1 MTKPKL
7 LDILLYMNKSGEDY
21 LEAVLNI
28 ESEKGIV
35 RTTDI
40 AERLNVS
47 KPSVNRAM
55 KVLNAEGYINH
66 ETYGKISLTEKG
78 KIHASMVYK
87 RHTTLVRFLR
97 EVLNVSEEASN
108 RDACLIEHD
117 VSSETMEKIA
127 SYLEGHMKSNH

>member
-1 MTKPKL
+1 
-7 LDILLYMNKSGEDY
+7 
-21 LEAVLNI
+21 
-28 ESEKGIV
+28 
-35 RTTDI
+35 
-40 AERLNVS
+40 
-47 KPSVNRAM
+47 M
-55 KVLNAEGYINH
+55 KVLSVEGYINH

-97 EVLNVSEEASN
+97 EILDVSDEVSS

-127 SYLEGHMKSNH
+127 GYLDGHMQTVAKE